1 MIEYTYY
8 KTLQE
13 VSNETEKQISDLLSS
28 IIEFDNVK
36 TDIQKCLFIIN

>member
-13 VSNETEKQISDLLSS
+13 VSIETEKQISDLFSS

-36 TDIQKCLFIIN
+36 TDIQKSLFVIN

>member
-8 KTLQE
+8 KTLQK
-13 VSNETEKQISDLLSS
+13 VSNETEKQISDLFSS

-36 TDIQKCLFIIN
+36 TDIQKSLFVIN

>member
-13 VSNETEKQISDLLSS
+13 VSIETEKQISDLLSS
-28 IIEFDNVK
+28 IIEFDNSK
-36 TDIQKCLFIIN
+36 TDIQKPLFIVN